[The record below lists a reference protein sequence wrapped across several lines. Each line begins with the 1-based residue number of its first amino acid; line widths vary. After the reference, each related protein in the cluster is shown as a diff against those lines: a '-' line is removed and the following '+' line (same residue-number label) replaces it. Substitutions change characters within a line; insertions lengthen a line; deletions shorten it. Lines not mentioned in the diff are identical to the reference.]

1 MLNMD
6 LDTAD
11 DFDHTPVRAVRGLT
25 HSGSQARTVMFD
37 LLDQF
42 VASVWPVILS
52 SPEFKRN
59 QSLPE
64 LPCSWSI

>member
-1 MLNMD
+1 MD
-6 LDTAD
+6 FDTAD
-11 DFDHTPVRAVRGLT
+11 DFDHSPVRAVRGLT
-25 HSGSQARTVMFD
+25 HPGSQARTVI
-37 LLDQF
+37 LDWRDQL

-52 SPEFKRN
+52 SPDFKRN